1 MSQVSPWLGK
11 YRITG
16 LIACGGMADVHGAVM
31 TGPYGFRKTVA
42 LKLMHPQIS
51 RDPMFVNMFIGE
63 AKICAGLVHPNIVQI
78 IDFGEIDGTLYIAM
92 EYVHG
97 ISLAEFVR
105 TLVGRN
111 EHPKIDV
118 SLYIIGE
125 VLNALHYTASFGSSG
140 NRDAGIVHRDIT
152 PHNILLSADG
162 DVKLTDF
169 GIAKA
174 RGSVTTTAAGTLKGK
189 LRYMSPEQARGEA
202 LDTRS
207 DLYSLALILYELITH
222 RQAYTGDTD
231 MTLLRQVQ
239 ASNIDARPSR
249 INPDIHQELEAIVV
263 RALSAMPG
271 DRFQTP
277 ESFRQAISV
286 LITDPAGARMRLAG
300 HVRDML
306 DKRQQNQWRTGG
318 YSVPEQV
325 NCRSEKRSSRFMTAA
340 YRAGRAI
347 VLLFIILLFP
357 DAHRPTIPQT
367 TRVPVRSPAMP
378 AQVQPVS
385 DTGHRNRVAVASK
398 APAHSGTAPQQLST
412 TASSGVLVIN
422 ALPWARVSIADAASE
437 RFAGI
442 TPIRGYSVQPGTYT
456 MVFRNKAYGTRRVRI
471 AVSAGEKKIVV
482 LHTDPLTGAVSTTV
496 RSSHTKP

>member
-125 VLNALHYTASFGSSG
+125 VLNALHYTASFGSSA

-239 ASNIDARPSR
+239 ASNIDARPSQ
-249 INPDIHQELEAIVV
+249 INPDIHQDLEAILV

-277 ESFRQAISV
+277 ASFRQAISV

-306 DKRQQNQWRTGG
+306 DKRLQNEGRPCGF
-318 YSVPEQV
+318 SVPVQV
-325 NCRSEKRSSRFMTAA
+325 NEPPAKTIPLSGNNIV
-340 YRAGRAI
+340 YRAGTAI
-347 VLLFIILLFP
+347 VLLLIVLSFP
-357 DAHRPTIPQT
+357 DVHCRTTPQT
-367 TRVPVRSPAMP
+367 NGEL

-385 DTGHRNRVAVASK
+385 DTGHRNRAAVASK
-398 APAHSGTAPQQLST
+398 APAHTCTAPQQIST

-422 ALPWARVSIADAASE
+422 AIPWARVSIADAAAE

-471 AVSAGEKKIVV
+471 AISAGEKKIVV
-482 LHTDPLTGAVSTTV
+482 LHTDPLTRAVSTTV